1 MFTNRFSLPNF
12 VTRNMLKKKKS
23 NTRQLRGKIPQKK
36 ISLSTEILLEEEEER
51 ATQAS
56 FSIFHQCI

>member
-12 VTRNMLKKKKS
+12 VTRNMLKKKKKA

-36 ISLSTEILLEEEEER
+36 ISLSTDILLEEER